1 MLKNKNIEKI
11 FHYASFDLA
20 ALENYFGIVKGPV
33 WCTKIASKLART
45 YSDRNGLSDLCKEL
59 LEIELREEKSDA
71 QRRMAWVAMSAM
83 VLFSIA
89 LYTPLVPIPRVNA
102 LADLLGGFYIAQ
114 AGVVAAYMGVSAW
127 MGKK

>member
-1 MLKNKNIEKI
+1 MAGERTAAAKKI
-11 FHYASFDLA
+11 AK
-20 ALENYFGIVKGPV
+20 ALEENDTNNDGKIDSSE
-33 WCTKIASKLART
+33 IAS
-45 YSDRNGLSDLCKEL
+45 SKEL
-59 LEIELREEKSDA
+59 LEIELREEKSHA
-71 QRRMAWVAMSAM
+71 QSRMAMVALGAM
-83 VLFSIA
+83 VFFSIA

>member
-1 MLKNKNIEKI
+1 V
-11 FHYASFDLA
+11 F
-20 ALENYFGIVKGPV
+20 
-33 WCTKIASKLART
+33 
-45 YSDRNGLSDLCKEL
+45 
-59 LEIELREEKSDA
+59 
-71 QRRMAWVAMSAM
+71 
-83 VLFSIA
+83 FSIA